1 MITDRSKELLGM
13 DEKFTCMISQQLQIS
28 SARTDF
34 VHGSNMFCKIHLPGN
49 CRHFFLFSCFTSE
62 ASRIA
67 SGAFRFRLKKFAFT
81 DVKLQISP
89 LVPEIVLNPWYI
101 FLWMTK
107 YWTTI
112 WPSIKCRFRQFGSF
126 LHCVEHGCC
135 AGIMVHAFLHAYF
148 CSDFP
153 HQKFNSN
160 FEESYDDLRD
170 TGSDLPIHLRMIN
183 SCCRWMDYA
192 VVVEIASWV
201 TFYVK
206 HERKVIIIPTAY
218 AITLIFFAFALRWDL
233 RMTSRC

>member
-135 AGIMVHAFLHAYF
+135 AGTMVHAFAQISHSKSLILILKIAMMTWETQAAICQF
-148 CSDFP
+148 TFAWS
-153 HQKFNSN
+153 
-160 FEESYDDLRD
+160 
-170 TGSDLPIHLRMIN
+170 IV
-183 SCCRWMDYA
+183 A
-192 VVVEIASWV
+192 VVGW
-201 TFYVK
+201 TM
-206 HERKVIIIPTAY
+206 
-218 AITLIFFAFALRWDL
+218 L
-233 RMTSRC
+233 